1 MFYFKACDKCKGDLF
16 LDRDAYGSFL
26 KCLQC
31 GRLVEV
37 EAQGSG
43 LVKLAAGDLKKRVA

>member
-1 MFYFKACDKCKGDLF
+1 MFYLKACEKCKGDLF
-16 LDRDAYGSFL
+16 LDRDSYGSFL

-37 EAQGSG
+37 EEHGSE
-43 LVKLAAGDLKKRVA
+43 LVKLAAGEQKKVAA